1 MQTFVV
7 KLASGVAAL
16 IASICLSICNLSNNT
31 ETLQAAETAASSVF
45 GLRMTMTVFPII
57 GLLIA
62 LAVFGKKYGGQYGQ
76 HTKCHKDKKSRNK
89 QDVDIVHII

>member
-31 ETLQAAETAASSVF
+31 EALQAAETAASSVF

-62 LAVFGKKYGGQYGQ
+62 LAVFGKKFIL
-76 HTKCHKDKKSRNK
+76 TEKKVEEITQQLRKNRVSE
-89 QDVDIVHII
+89 